1 MDDDAATAAGQLFGS
16 GPSGLLIIDA
26 RELLSS
32 TARVVGAQM
41 GEIHFKVWMALI
53 TMHVAHGMP
62 EDGKGASGVGEFSR
76 IIWGDKERGGSN
88 TRKLLRALFDLRDAK
103 FTVPGFDMVNQRP
116 AAGVSDTNLL
126 INLFVDETILKAYQ
140 QAGTHGMD
148 RSEFGRELGAKGRGT
163 IAWRLHPDY
172 TQRLAETDLRR
183 FDWTKAQNLR
193 GVALALW
200 MVFSSPRVPYRPLF
214 EATDDLEV
222 VEVPLTVE
230 HCQALGVRAGTD
242 AARRRTFNE
251 AGPRVCAADR
261 SFEAFEAHGGRGRDS
276 FLRVVR
282 RRSSASE
289 NSRRSVPAASGT
301 ERQLS
306 LST

>member
-16 GPSGLLIIDA
+16 GPSGLLVIDA
-26 RELLSS
+26 RELLTS

-41 GEIHFKVWMALI
+41 GEIHFKTWMALI
-53 TMHVAHGMP
+53 TLHVAHGMP
-62 EDGKGASGVGEFSR
+62 EDGRGESGVGEFSR

-126 INLFVDETILKAYQ
+126 INLYVDETILKAYSE
-140 QAGTHGMD
+140 AGQHGMD
-148 RSEFGRELGAKGRGT
+148 RADFGRELGAKGRGT

-172 TQRLAETDLRR
+172 TQQLASTDLRR
-183 FDWTKAQNLR
+183 FDWTKAQQLR

-200 MVFSSPRVPYRPLF
+200 MVFSSPRVPYRDLYDAP
-214 EATDDLEV
+214 DDLEI
-222 VEVPLTVE
+222 VEIPLTVD
-230 HCQALGVRAGTD
+230 HCHALGVRASTD

-251 AGPRVCAADR
+251 AGSRVCAADR
-261 SFEAFEAHGGRGRDS
+261 SYEAFEAHGGRGRDS

-282 RRSSASE
+282 RRNTSAVSRQPVSE
-289 NSRRSVPAASGT
+289 D
-301 ERQLS
+301 QLS
-306 LST
+306 FSA